1 MGPIALEEYE
11 LMKDSKYRVYVNAVD
26 KALKNFEYSSE
37 WADLIA
43 ALGKLNKV
51 IVSNTKFP
59 VIPRRIK
66 ISKRLAQCM
75 HPALP
80 FGVHLKA
87 LETYDLIFKSMGTNR
102 LSHELFIYSAGLFP
116 LLGHAAMKV
125 RPALLTVYE
134 THFVPLGHRL
144 RPALSGFLSGV
155 LPGLEEG
162 SDHYVRTNSLL
173 EKVCEGVGPV
183 HFYGCLWD
191 CLASNSC
198 VRLPAI
204 TFLLAH
210 FNRKLPT
217 EDQSHIMGS
226 NIETMVCGLMACVQ
240 DSSVLVQRCALDL
253 FLLGFPMHN
262 SHLTTDD
269 MIRLVTASLSTILRR
284 DMSLNR
290 RLYAWLLGSEVNMTV
305 LSHHPLL
312 RKAKANSKST
322 SYFEV
327 FSKEMLVKAIK
338 IILDNAIGLTPHDLK
353 PYKVLVS
360 LLDKHEIGD
369 VIVDDILFEIF
380 RLLFLCYNTDSKSS
394 NAVELLKCAN
404 LLFGS
409 LEPRYLWQYIGK
421 LFNTACSKNSS
432 ASIDLENPVKRV
444 SSGDPGIVEICT
456 LTEFL
461 LDIVSL
467 ETYTDTPSEH
477 LPALFL
483 QIVTLLSNHCDTLTS
498 VQISKGLQLCAKILT
513 RVQPIIIRPQ
523 SSSQF
528 ESSEDPSDSSMVTSI
543 QQDSTSSDYNQ
554 NTDSSSID
562 EKLELP
568 SDETTFEKSDSL
580 LEQCLRQY
588 ERFYVTFTYG
598 TRLKVGETKSIST
611 LLEALKIRV
620 PNSEE
625 TLKQLDTLLVS
636 IISKNPSNDTKSTVA
651 FIDGLCAKGKEW
663 VEPMS
668 VASRLLVD
676 LSTLQTF
683 FQSPNSR
690 NVLDSECC
698 GKDSSGA
705 EFLPEWLR
713 VLIVC
718 ACWLNSS
725 VPLQLVA
732 ITTLLDLVVLC
743 TTAQS
748 LVSTSSLSDE
758 GVTTPLL
765 IIPLL
770 TPAHLKYMEKHTFIF
785 QVIAHWLWTQLGD
798 GEYQVRCVELL
809 HQLHSALSN
818 SDIVESCIGHYLK
831 GQAGNQIDRL
841 ESFRRFS
848 SLWHIGRE
856 VNAKMGNSLRI
867 SDIFYKSMLKMLDNL
882 KLPESDCL
890 KMEAQE
896 WLLHSLMRG
905 DVHRILDPILY
916 ILLDPSTAR
925 LSVLH
930 IRIKHEDAKPIEN
943 TASKEELKNVC
954 AISSVDGTVIY
965 HIDQKK
971 EIIARKKD
979 KQVTAVTA
987 ITGQVTDLNQ
997 KYVTEKHNDE
1007 EHVEDAHQNTE
1018 KEMHQNIS
1026 LYINPFTSESTEINT
1041 DFDEYFEEVDS
1052 LVLDKSQKDDT
1063 FESKGVLRNRSFPA
1077 LQKELNKKSFAI
1089 NEALKI
1095 SSVDLLNLS
1104 DTLFTK
1110 VSEGESLST
1119 RLNRGSFSSD
1129 GLSTIPCLD
1138 NSELVRSWS
1147 FPGKDLDS
1155 SDLEESTVAEEY
1167 FNAGKEDTM
1176 TVVEDI
1182 LSDLLDRVA
1191 ILSGD
1196 TELIKPPL
1204 KPKPQFRKLH
1214 YQSTI
1219 TSHGNNIDHL
1229 HSHLLL
1235 YRNKYDSDKVLYAM
1249 ETLRN
1254 ILLSNPR
1261 AFICASSTTG
1271 LVSRSTILKLV
1282 ARHRKSLFGR
1292 GFAGDLEGTNIRSA
1306 MYLEVII
1313 ITCLYFIR
1321 SYYPNLENV
1330 NITRQDVIGNKEVQ
1344 ISCTEVLTLLCSHLI
1359 DIVRESSKSLA
1370 CYLADLFSRLKLFK
1384 VLLHCVLSS
1393 VYHPKYNNGHLS
1405 YQVLRFNEGF
1415 GGSRDRLPRHSET
1428 LQKQLIRLL
1437 LFLIILEYEVQ
1448 NHRGEKSVSADIPPE
1463 TNELKY
1469 INGNS
1474 IPQQPLFLTIISRAL
1489 DVQPQSR
1496 HTHAHWTALVACS
1509 LPYQGAALTKVV
1521 TTALKQ
1527 ICHNIEE
1534 LSHCY
1539 SAAGSTGFPADYGIT
1554 QIEAL
1559 TVLCHFCLLDTSTA
1573 FNQSQLT
1580 SGGASSSQ
1588 IFSNLTHLFMSSPP
1602 QTEQSKERNDA
1613 QISAR
1618 KSVLGHLPRVIAS
1631 VAVLWQALIKRKERE
1646 GDNCEVGSPRVVKQ
1660 QILDFLSPIAVHH
1673 ATSFLAAMAVVW
1685 RERRPTATQQT
1696 VIVMPNASEDQ
1707 RVLVQLLNGIKA
1719 MPIDT
1724 LVQTLNQVVK
1734 QPAMN
1739 QEIAVSVE
1747 VSALELFVNYTQSVA
1762 ASSLYDSWNSLL
1774 QLLKEAPTLS
1784 PPAQFL
1790 LLGALS
1796 QFIQRCPPF
1805 TDRKDQKDLQ
1815 DITTKLVESCTT
1827 IAGACLEQTTWL
1839 RRNLAVREE
1848 EPAAIT
1854 PDKEDKYFDDLES
1867 TEIESLNLDESV
1879 TEGKP
1884 KKTHKSKLK
1893 RVTKKIR
1900 QDAEKLQ
1907 IRAMHQW
1914 FMRAFVN
1921 EANLP
1926 LEISEKSKSGGSSM
1940 AQYSVSSLTVLAQLL
1955 APLLDVAFGSQ
1966 EKERVVNLLTTLMYN
1981 VTPYLKN
1988 HTQRNAGS
1996 YFACSQLLASLS
2008 SYQYTRKAW
2017 KKDVMELLFDTTFF
2031 QMEIRALKYWCTVI
2045 DNLISQEN
2053 STFREFMNRV
2063 SMPQGNS
2070 LNIFSSKEQEYEQR
2084 AQLLKRLAFVIYCGE
2099 NDQYC
2104 NNMPEIQER
2113 LAESVKLPQLVPSLQ
2128 AQVFLCFRVLLLR
2141 MSPAHIIP
2149 LWPTIISEMVQVM
2162 MHMELDLSTDYED
2175 FRSHIRALSS
2185 MDWSNNGI
2193 QPAGSWLHLQL
2204 AAANLL
2210 FLAVQMPAD
2219 RLPQFQMY
2227 RWAFVGEDGV
2237 HSRSTSNTPD
2247 FIPHVTR
2254 IAYLMDAKYGSLE
2267 AVPTPLLPTCDQ
2279 IRSLQD
2285 LHPFFTAMSTSKYTP
2300 LSVSQLEHNLE
2311 LDLLDAMAPR

>member
-11 LMKDSKYRVYVNAVD
+11 LMKDSKYRVYVNAID

-116 LLGHAAMKV
+116 LLGNAAMKV

-155 LPGLEEG
+155 LPGLEEN
-162 SDHYVRTNSLL
+162 SDHFVRTNSLL

-204 TFLLAH
+204 SFLLAH
-210 FNRKLPT
+210 FNKKLPT
-217 EDQSHIMGS
+217 EDQPHIMGS

-253 FLLGFPMHN
+253 LLLGFPMHN
-262 SHLTTDD
+262 SHLTTED

-290 RLYAWLLGSEVNMTV
+290 RLYAWLLGSEVNMTI
-305 LSHHPLL
+305 LAHHPLL
-312 RKAKANSKST
+312 RKAKLENKST

-338 IILDNAIGLTPHDLK
+338 IILDNAIGVSPHDLK
-353 PYKVLVS
+353 PYKLLVS
-360 LLDKHEIGD
+360 LLDKHEIGNI
-369 VIVDDILFEIF
+369 IVDDILFEIF
-380 RLLFLCYNTDSKSS
+380 RLLYLCYNVDSKSS
-394 NAVELLKCAN
+394 NASELLKCAN

-421 LFNTACSKNSS
+421 LFSIACTKNSS
-432 ASIDLENPVKRV
+432 ASVDLENPVKRV

-467 ETYTDTPSEH
+467 ETYTDAPNEH

-483 QIVTLLSNHCDTLTS
+483 QIITLLTNHCDTLTS
-498 VQISKGLQLCAKILT
+498 LQVAKGLQLCAKILT
-513 RVQPIIIRPQ
+513 RVQPIIIRPH
-523 SSSQF
+523 SASHL
-528 ESSEDPSDSSMVTSI
+528 ESFEDPSDSSQITSI

-562 EKLELP
+562 EKIELP
-568 SDETTFEKSDSL
+568 SDDSTPSEKTDSL

-611 LLEALKIRV
+611 LLEALKIKV
-620 PNSEE
+620 SNAEE
-625 TLKQLDTLLVS
+625 TQQQLSNLLLT
-636 IISKNPSNDTKSTVA
+636 IITRIPSSDKSSSLNNDSKCSR
-651 FIDGLCAKGKEW
+651 GKEW
-663 VEPMS
+663 VEPMN

-683 FQSPNSR
+683 FQSPNSK

-698 GKDSSGA
+698 GKDTSGA

-713 VLIVC
+713 VLIIC

-725 VPLQLVA
+725 VSLQLVA

-748 LVSTSSLSDE
+748 LVTTTVDD

-765 IIPLL
+765 IVPLL

-785 QVIAHWLWTQLGD
+785 QVIAHWLWIQLGD
-798 GEYQVRCVELL
+798 GEHQVRCVELL

-818 SDIVESCIGHYLK
+818 SDIVESCIAQYLK
-831 GQAGNQIDRL
+831 GNAGNQMDKL
-841 ESFRRFS
+841 DSFRRFS

-882 KLPESDCL
+882 KLPENDCL

-916 ILLDPSTAR
+916 MLLDPSTAR

-930 IRIKHEDAKPIEN
+930 IRIKQDEDKPSDN
-943 TASKEELKNVC
+943 PVCKEDLKNVC
-954 AISSVDGTVIY
+954 AISSVDGTIIY

-971 EIIARKKD
+971 EITSSKKD
-979 KQVTAVTA
+979 KQITAVTA
-987 ITGQVTDLNQ
+987 ISGQVTDLNQ
-997 KYVTEKHNDE
+997 KYITEKHSDE
-1007 EHVEDAHQNTE
+1007 DLIDHSNSTD
-1018 KEMHQNIS
+1018 KESHHNIS

-1041 DFDEYFEEVDS
+1041 DFDEYFEDI
-1052 LVLDKSQKDDT
+1052 DT
-1063 FESKGVLRNRSFPA
+1063 SNALEKPQNEETLENKGVLRNRSFPA
-1077 LQKELNKKSFAI
+1077 LQKELNKKTFAL

-1110 VSEGESLST
+1110 VSDGESLST

-1147 FPGKDLDS
+1147 FPGKDMDS

-1167 FNAGKEDTM
+1167 FNSGQEETISI
-1176 TVVEDI
+1176 VEDI

-1196 TELIKPPL
+1196 TEPIKPAT
-1204 KPKPQFRKLH
+1204 KPKSQIRRLH

-1219 TSHGNNIDHL
+1219 TSHGSNTDHL

-1235 YRNKYDSDKVLYAM
+1235 YRNKYDADKILYAM

-1254 ILLSNPR
+1254 ILVNNPR
-1261 AFICASSTTG
+1261 AFICACSSTG
-1271 LVSRSTILKLV
+1271 LVTRSTILKMV

-1292 GFAGDLEGTNIRSA
+1292 GFSGDLEGTNIRSA

-1321 SYYPNLENV
+1321 SYYPHVENV
-1330 NITRQDVIGNKEVQ
+1330 NVTRQDIIGNKEVQ
-1344 ISCTEVLTLLCSHLI
+1344 MSCTEVLTLLCSHLI

-1370 CYLADLFSRLKLFK
+1370 CYLADLFSRLKLYK
-1384 VLLHCVLSS
+1384 VLLHCVLTS
-1393 VYHPKYNNGHLS
+1393 VYYPKYNNGHFSHQILK
-1405 YQVLRFNEGF
+1405 FNEGF
-1415 GGSRDRLPRHSET
+1415 GGSKDRLPRHSET

-1437 LFLIILEYEVQ
+1437 LFLIILEYEINNQ
-1448 NHRGEKSVSADIPPE
+1448 KGEKGNTVESPPPE
-1463 TNELKY
+1463 TNEIKY
-1469 INGNS
+1469 INGKA
-1474 IPQQPLFLTIISRAL
+1474 IPQQPLFHTIISRAL
-1489 DVQPQSR
+1489 ENQPYSR
-1496 HTHAHWTALVACS
+1496 HTHAHWTSLVACS
-1509 LPYQGAALTKVV
+1509 LPFQGPALTKVV

-1539 SAAGSTGFPADYGIT
+1539 SVKGSAG
-1554 QIEAL
+1554 
-1559 TVLCHFCLLDTSTA
+1559 
-1573 FNQSQLT
+1573 
-1580 SGGASSSQ
+1580 
-1588 IFSNLTHLFMSSPP
+1588 
-1602 QTEQSKERNDA
+1602 
-1613 QISAR
+1613 
-1618 KSVLGHLPRVIAS
+1618 
-1631 VAVLWQALIKRKERE
+1631 LW
-1646 GDNCEVGSPRVVKQ
+1646 
-1660 QILDFLSPIAVHH
+1660 
-1673 ATSFLAAMAVVW
+1673 
-1685 RERRPTATQQT
+1685 
-1696 VIVMPNASEDQ
+1696 
-1707 RVLVQLLNGIKA
+1707 
-1719 MPIDT
+1719 
-1724 LVQTLNQVVK
+1724 
-1734 QPAMN
+1734 
-1739 QEIAVSVE
+1739 
-1747 VSALELFVNYTQSVA
+1747 NYT
-1762 ASSLYDSWNSLL
+1762 N
-1774 QLLKEAPTLS
+1774 
-1784 PPAQFL
+1784 
-1790 LLGALS
+1790 
-1796 QFIQRCPPF
+1796 
-1805 TDRKDQKDLQ
+1805 
-1815 DITTKLVESCTT
+1815 
-1827 IAGACLEQTTWL
+1827 
-1839 RRNLAVREE
+1839 
-1848 EPAAIT
+1848 
-1854 PDKEDKYFDDLES
+1854 
-1867 TEIESLNLDESV
+1867 
-1879 TEGKP
+1879 
-1884 KKTHKSKLK
+1884 
-1893 RVTKKIR
+1893 
-1900 QDAEKLQ
+1900 
-1907 IRAMHQW
+1907 
-1914 FMRAFVN
+1914 
-1921 EANLP
+1921 
-1926 LEISEKSKSGGSSM
+1926 
-1940 AQYSVSSLTVLAQLL
+1940 
-1955 APLLDVAFGSQ
+1955 
-1966 EKERVVNLLTTLMYN
+1966 
-1981 VTPYLKN
+1981 
-1988 HTQRNAGS
+1988 
-1996 YFACSQLLASLS
+1996 
-2008 SYQYTRKAW
+2008 
-2017 KKDVMELLFDTTFF
+2017 
-2031 QMEIRALKYWCTVI
+2031 
-2045 DNLISQEN
+2045 
-2053 STFREFMNRV
+2053 
-2063 SMPQGNS
+2063 
-2070 LNIFSSKEQEYEQR
+2070 
-2084 AQLLKRLAFVIYCGE
+2084 
-2099 NDQYC
+2099 
-2104 NNMPEIQER
+2104 
-2113 LAESVKLPQLVPSLQ
+2113 
-2128 AQVFLCFRVLLLR
+2128 
-2141 MSPAHIIP
+2141 
-2149 LWPTIISEMVQVM
+2149 
-2162 MHMELDLSTDYED
+2162 
-2175 FRSHIRALSS
+2175 
-2185 MDWSNNGI
+2185 
-2193 QPAGSWLHLQL
+2193 
-2204 AAANLL
+2204 
-2210 FLAVQMPAD
+2210 
-2219 RLPQFQMY
+2219 
-2227 RWAFVGEDGV
+2227 
-2237 HSRSTSNTPD
+2237 
-2247 FIPHVTR
+2247 
-2254 IAYLMDAKYGSLE
+2254 
-2267 AVPTPLLPTCDQ
+2267 
-2279 IRSLQD
+2279 
-2285 LHPFFTAMSTSKYTP
+2285 
-2300 LSVSQLEHNLE
+2300 
-2311 LDLLDAMAPR
+2311 